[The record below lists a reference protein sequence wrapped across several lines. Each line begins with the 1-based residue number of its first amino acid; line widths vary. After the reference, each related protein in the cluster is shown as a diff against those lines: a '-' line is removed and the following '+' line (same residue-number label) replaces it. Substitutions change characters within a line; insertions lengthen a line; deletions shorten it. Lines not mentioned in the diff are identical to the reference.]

1 MSQID
6 VEAAAKDLPGLIARA
21 RDGEEVVIVED
32 GQEVVKFVPVTR
44 QQVVRLGLAEGKYKV
59 PDDFDAPLQD
69 DVLALF
75 YEGPLFP
82 AERNSIQRDDDVER

>member
-6 VEAAAKDLPGLIARA
+6 VDAAAKDLHGLIARA

-32 GQEVVKFVPVTR
+32 GQEVAKLVPVAVSGELPPR
-44 QQVVRLGLAEGKYKV
+44 QLGLARGKWDFL
-59 PDDFDAPLQD
+59 DDIDAPLPE

-82 AERNSIQRDDDVER
+82 PDPPARNER

>member
-6 VEAAAKDLPGLIARA
+6 VDAAAKDLHGLIARA

-32 GQEVVKFVPVTR
+32 GQEVAKLVPVAVSGELPPR
-44 QQVVRLGLAEGKYKV
+44 RLGLAEGKWAV
-59 PDDFDAPLQD
+59 PDDFDAPLPD

-82 AERNSIQRDDDVER
+82 PESPSRDEK